1 MAATDNSLARSNK
14 SGKEDKA
21 TKKRPAQLSLKPG
34 SPARAL
40 APGREMGCPQDWPQL
55 NWNEAEVY
63 ES

>member
-34 SPARAL
+34 SPARARARDGLSAGL
-40 APGREMGCPQDWPQL
+40 AATQL
-55 NWNEAEVY
+55 E
-63 ES
+63 